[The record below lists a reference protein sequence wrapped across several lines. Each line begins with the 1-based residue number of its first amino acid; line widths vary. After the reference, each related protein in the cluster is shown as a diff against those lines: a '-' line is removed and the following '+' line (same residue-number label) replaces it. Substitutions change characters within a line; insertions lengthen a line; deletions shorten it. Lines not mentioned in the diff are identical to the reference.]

1 MGDCPAASQR
11 RDAGKQ
17 REGGRNMLSGDDQ
30 QPSETQNEVYQVG
43 DKEAE
48 EISAHS
54 KTGKQKIEKKHIQ
67 SRGENIIPHTDFLL
81 AQAFCHCV
89 SYGVTV

>member
-11 RDAGKQ
+11 RDAGEQ

-54 KTGKQKIEKKHIQ
+54 KTGKQKIEKKTSKAEVRILYRTQ
-67 SRGENIIPHTDFLL
+67 I
-81 AQAFCHCV
+81 FC
-89 SYGVTV
+89 